1 MRLSRLEAVKETMFQ
16 HHRCLLVFAATAH
29 GFRPPPSAKA
39 HLQRRAVDDEVQV
52 YDGVFAPRDLEALDV
67 ASNDAAHR
75 AFDRSAGV
83 GTILEAALDSF
94 LGELG
99 DESRFVEYWARDVWK
114 HIEAHADVDEAEAKA
129 GGELRYPTHGHV
141 LGVQVGAEVA
151 GPTVVF
157 GRRGDVL
164 TSAPA
169 VAGRV
174 VRFAGDLVHAVP
186 RPADVWLRSFVTAVP
201 STAAHRRSVVLF
213 NTWDAPPRDVALE
226 PEYALPFR
234 DAPVRAAPRTGW
246 VAAAAT
252 EDDGGGGAVA
262 LKVPRLGDGH
272 RRAGQPRHFSAT
284 AAAGLAAALG
294 EQTAVRAV
302 SLHTP

>member
-1 MRLSRLEAVKETMFQ
+1 MFQ

-29 GFRPPPSAKA
+29 GFLPPPSAKA
-39 HLQRRAVDDEVQV
+39 HLQRRAVDDEVRV

-157 GRRGDVL
+157 GRRGEL
-164 TSAPA
+164 
-169 VAGRV
+169 
-174 VRFAGDLVHAVP
+174 L
-186 RPADVWLRSFVTAVP
+186 
-201 STAAHRRSVVLF
+201 
-213 NTWDAPPRDVALE
+213 
-226 PEYALPFR
+226 
-234 DAPVRAAPRTGW
+234 
-246 VAAAAT
+246 VAALLHG
-252 EDDGGGGAVA
+252 E
-262 LKVPRLGDGH
+262 RL
-272 RRAGQPRHFSAT
+272 
-284 AAAGLAAALG
+284 
-294 EQTAVRAV
+294 V
-302 SLHTP
+302 S